1 MRLSELIKELDAQI
15 SEILRETIDVRTGL
29 NGAYML
35 CLDLYGKD
43 YSSFSD
49 EQKKSLGSLVN
60 FTKTLSALFG
70 KTVTPVTVEPAGS
83 GE

>member
-1 MRLSELIKELDAQI
+1 MIKEIDAQI
-15 SEILRETIDVRTGL
+15 SQILRETIDVRTGL

-35 CLDLYGKD
+35 CLSMYGKD
-43 YSSFSD
+43 YNTFSD

-70 KTVTPVTVEPAGS
+70 KTVTPVSVEPTEQ